1 MNLLHLDSSILGPHS
16 VSRSLSSSVVDQ
28 LRQKVPGLR
37 VTYRDLAAEPIPHL
51 SGPYVA
57 ATRGGVDVPPDAALS
72 EDLALGEAVMQEF
85 LAADIVV
92 IGVAFYNFSISS
104 QLKAWIDRIAIAGKT
119 FRYTES
125 GQLQGLAGN
134 KRVILTVARGGFY
147 GDGSPAQA
155 MEHAETYLRSAF
167 SFIGVTNL
175 DVIEA
180 NGLKVSA
187 EQREIGD
194 RPGRTAHRADHRGI
208 GSLRDVR
215 SDDLTLPIPRK
226 L

>member
-1 MNLLHLDSSILGPHS
+1 MNLLHLDSSILGPNS
-16 VSRSLSSSVVDQ
+16 VSRSLSSTVVDQ

-57 ATRGGVDVPPDAALS
+57 ATRGGVDVPPDVALS
-72 EDLALGEAVMQEF
+72 EDLALGEVVMQEF
-85 LAADIVV
+85 LAADVVV

-125 GQLQGLAGN
+125 GQLQGLAAKTRHPGHC
-134 KRVILTVARGGFY
+134 RGGFY
-147 GDGSPAQA
+147 GYGSPAQA

-180 NGLKVSA
+180 DGLKVSA
-187 EQREIGD
+187 EQRETAIA
-194 RPGRTAHRADHRGI
+194 RPNNASRRPSRHWQPEESR
-208 GSLRDVR
+208 
-215 SDDLTLPIPRK
+215 
-226 L
+226 

>member
-37 VTYRDLAAEPIPHL
+37 VTYRDVAAEPIPHL

-57 ATRGGVDVPPDAALS
+57 ATRGGVDAPPNAALS

-167 SFIGVTNL
+167 SFIGVTKL

-187 EQREIGD
+187 EQREIAIAQAEQ
-194 RPGRTAHRADHRGI
+194 RIARTIAA
-208 GSLRDVR
+208 LAA
-215 SDDLTLPIPRK
+215 
-226 L
+226 

>member
-16 VSRSLSSSVVDQ
+16 VSRSLSARVVDQ
-28 LRQKVPGLR
+28 LRQKVPDLR

-57 ATRGGVDVPPDAALS
+57 VTRGGGNVPPDGALS
-72 EDLALGEAVMQEF
+72 ADLALGETLMQEF
-85 LAADIVV
+85 LAADTVV
-92 IGVAFYNFSISS
+92 IGVAFYNFSVSS

-125 GQLQGLAGN
+125 GQLQGLASD
-134 KRVILTVARGGFY
+134 KHVILAVARGGFF
-147 GDGSPAQA
+147 GEGSPARA

-187 EQREIGD
+187 EQREMAIAQAEQ
-194 RPGRTAHRADHRGI
+194 RIEQTVAA
-208 GSLRDVR
+208 LAA
-215 SDDLTLPIPRK
+215 
-226 L
+226 

>member
-57 ATRGGVDVPPDAALS
+57 ATRGGGDVSPDVALS

-85 LAADIVV
+85 LAADVVV

-134 KRVILTVARGGFY
+134 KRVFLTVARGGFY
-147 GDGSPAQA
+147 GDGSPARA

-180 NGLKVSA
+180 KGLKVSVEQREMAIAQA
-187 EQREIGD
+187 EQRIAQ
-194 RPGRTAHRADHRGI
+194 TIAA
-208 GSLRDVR
+208 LAA
-215 SDDLTLPIPRK
+215 
-226 L
+226 

>member
-1 MNLLHLDSSILGPHS
+1 MNLLHLDSSILGPNS
-16 VSRSLSSSVVDQ
+16 VSRSLSSTVVEQ
-28 LRQKVPGLR
+28 LRRKVPGVR

-57 ATRGGVDVPPDAALS
+57 ATRGGMDVPPDGALS
-72 EDLALGEAVMQEF
+72 EDLALGEVVMQEF
-85 LAADIVV
+85 LAADVVV

-134 KRVILTVARGGFY
+134 KRVFLTIARGGFY
-147 GDGSPAQA
+147 GVGSPAQA

-167 SFIGVTNL
+167 SFIGVANL
-175 DVIEA
+175 DVVAAE
-180 NGLKVSA
+180 GLRLSA
-187 EQREIGD
+187 EQRQMAIAQAEIRIAQTIAATD
-194 RPGRTAHRADHRGI
+194 CEAT
-208 GSLRDVR
+208 VV
-215 SDDLTLPIPRK
+215 TT
-226 L
+226 